1 MCGRL
6 RDVLL
11 GFFFWWRLDARFLHN
26 NEPNQP
32 DDLIS
37 LNERAQA
44 FLPLLLL
51 FVRRGRHETGQHD
64 GQWHWSTADS
74 GNDMNRDMTLIYARN
89 TQHVK
94 IQHSMVLKTCSGVCP
109 ALSPL
114 SGVSPKKNKTK
125 KTLFQ
130 SSSLAW
136 SSRGAVRNVLNGRSM
151 RRLVGK

>member
-1 MCGRL
+1 MCGKL

-11 GFFFWWRLDARFLHN
+11 VFFFWWRLDARFLHN

-114 SGVSPKKNKTK
+114 SGVSPKKKQTK